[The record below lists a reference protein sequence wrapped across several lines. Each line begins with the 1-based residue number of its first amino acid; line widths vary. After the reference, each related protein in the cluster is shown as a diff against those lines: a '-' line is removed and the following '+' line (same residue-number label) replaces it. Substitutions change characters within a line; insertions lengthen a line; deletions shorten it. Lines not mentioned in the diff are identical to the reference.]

1 MSQRSRART
10 DSRTSVRFRAQRVL
24 LRFLARA
31 APFLA
36 ASLGERMFFTPPPAR
51 GSRGLSALRN
61 AEPIALEVDGR
72 RVAAWRWGSGPAVGL
87 LHGWGGRAAQLSSFV
102 DPLLARGFSVV
113 ALDAPGHGES
123 GRGLS
128 SAPQFARALR
138 AAADAVGGFHGVV
151 AHSLGAAAVALA
163 IRDGLGVARVV
174 LIGAA
179 AEPPLWVE
187 RFSARLGLPPHVVDA
202 MRRRSERRL
211 GMSWSELNVPRLAAS
226 FEAPLLLIHDRD
238 DPDVGVADAQAIVA
252 AWPRATLVET
262 TGLGHNG
269 PLRAPEVVARAA
281 DFLFAG
287 LELRGHEG
295 GRSVA

>member
-1 MSQRSRART
+1 MRDRSRTRA
-10 DSRTSVRFRAQRVL
+10 DSRTSVRLRAQRAL
-24 LRFLARA
+24 LRLLARS
-31 APFLA
+31 APSLA
-36 ASLGERMFFTPPPAR
+36 AILGERMFFTPPPPR
-51 GSRGLSALRN
+51 GSRGLAVLRN
-61 AEPIALEVDGR
+61 AEPIELAVDGR

-138 AAADAVGGFHGVV
+138 AAADAVGGLHGVV

-179 AEPPLWVE
+179 AEPPAWVE
-187 RFSARLGLPPHVVDA
+187 GFSARLGLPPQVVDA

-211 GMSWSELNVPRLAAS
+211 GISWRELNVPALAAS

-238 DPDVGVADAQAIVA
+238 DADVAVADAQAIVA

-269 PLRAPEVVARAA
+269 PLRAPELVARAA

-287 LELRGHEG
+287 LELPGRDG